1 MECRYYEKLAG
12 GMVRCTLC
20 PHRCLI
26 AKGRRGRCGSRRN
39 DGGTLVSDVYGRPCA
54 VADDPIE
61 KKPIVGF
68 HPGTRCLSIACTGCN
83 LRCLNCQNSDIS
95 QAQPGDVATAD
106 LQPDDVVGLALR
118 RHLPGI
124 AYTYTEPL
132 TWMEYTIDTARQ
144 AHRHGLWNILVSAG
158 YVSQDAL
165 SDLLPYLDA
174 ANIDIKSMSE
184 DVYMRLN
191 GCHLR
196 PVLDTVLALHRS
208 GVWVEL
214 TNLVIPTVNDSPE
227 LLRALCR
234 WIVQNGLAAQPLHY
248 SRFFPRYQLSHLQPT
263 PLATLRLAE
272 RIAHEEGI
280 ARICLGNV

>member
-12 GMVRCTLC
+12 GNVRCTLC

-26 AKGRRGRCGSRRN
+26 TKGQHGRCGSRRN
-39 DGGTLVSDVYGRPCA
+39 DDGKLVSDVYGRPCA

-95 QAQPGDVATAD
+95 QAQPGDVATAA
-106 LQPDDVVGLALR
+106 LQSDDVVALALR

-165 SDLLPYLDA
+165 LDLLPYLDA

-191 GCHLR
+191 GCHLQ
-196 PVLDTVLALHRS
+196 PVLDTVLALHRA

-214 TNLVIPTVNDSPE
+214 TNLIIPTVNDSPE

-234 WIVQNGLAAQPLHY
+234 WIVQNGLAAQPLHF
-248 SRFFPRYQLSHLQPT
+248 SRFFPRYRLSHLPPT
-263 PLATLRLAE
+263 PLTTLRLAE

-280 ARICLGNV
+280 ARVCLGNV